1 MKKFL
6 IIIFLI
12 LIIPFRVY
20 AADTLKCFGD
30 LNSNDEKTLEPGDII
45 TLNMGVSG
53 YSDVQYISDAVF
65 SFTYNPNIFEPVI
78 ENNTYLQVFNK
89 WVTYK
94 NTSTSVSDT
103 IQKIEFAIGT
113 TVRSNYFFDTSDSL
127 IFAKVK
133 LKVKSD
139 AKDGSSSV
147 VAFTS
152 GSYYTTF
159 EMDEEGN
166 ITEVYDVNC
175 YSKSIYLTIKAPV
188 KSSNSLLK
196 SLRVTN
202 QELNPKF
209 DPETNDYSI
218 DVEYAVSQVYIA
230 GTCAGV
236 KCTVTGN
243 GTRTL
248 NEGENEYEL
257 IVTAED
263 GSTNTYTVTI
273 NRAEKG
279 KELAYLSSLKIEGHN
294 LDPNFKSNVLVYDL
308 PVSKDTTAIKI
319 YGMCQAEK
327 CIISGDGIV
336 NIGTDSKAVLVV
348 VETTDDAKTYTINIK
363 REDSLDNYEDNE
375 TGGGPFTT
383 FLWII
388 FIIMIGGALF
398 YLYKKSGIN
407 IKLIKD
413 KKDKDNNV
421 DNSWRFK

>member
-1 MKKFL
+1 MKRIFV
-6 IIIFLI
+6 IIFLI
-12 LIIPFRVY
+12 LIIPCRIY

-65 SFTYNPNIFEPVI
+65 SFTYNPTIFEPVV
-78 ENNTYLQVFNK
+78 ENDSYLQVFNK

-94 NTSTSVSDT
+94 NTSSSVNDT
-103 IQKIEFAIGT
+103 TQRIDFSIGT
-113 TVRSNYFFDTSDSL
+113 TVKNNYFYDTSDSL
-127 IFAKVK
+127 IFTKIK

-139 AKDGSSSV
+139 AKDGSTSII
-147 VAFTS
+147 AFTT

-159 EMDEEGN
+159 ELDEDGSP
-166 ITEVYDVNC
+166 TEVYDVNC

-188 KSSNSLLK
+188 KSSNALLK

-248 NEGENEYEL
+248 KEGENSYNL

-279 KELAYLSSLKIEGHN
+279 KDLAYLISLKIEGHN
-294 LDPNFKSNVLVYDL
+294 LDPNFKSTTLVYDL
-308 PVSKDTTAIKI
+308 PVSKDVSTIKI
-319 YGMCQAEK
+319 YGICQSEK
-327 CIISGDGIV
+327 CVINGDGIV
-336 NIGTDSKAVLVV
+336 NVGTGTKAVLVV
-348 VETTDDAKTYTINIK
+348 VETSDDTKTYTINIK
-363 REDSLDNYEDNE
+363 RDESLENYEDNE
-375 TGGGPFTT
+375 TGGGAFTT

-388 FIIMIGGALF
+388 FIIMIGGALI

-407 IKLIKD
+407 IKIIKD
-413 KKDKDNNV
+413 KKDKDNKI